1 MNEQN
6 YLIERNDIENAL
18 KHMTEFYKDLS
29 SLHAKYDID
38 LEANRGRR
46 NILMSSVMEKFL
58 STELNKRHVSA
69 EADGA
74 TGKADII
81 VEVSSGKFE
90 ELECKL
96 TSPHK
101 NGTTIAFQTDHDTL
115 FQKGSLD
122 YIYIIANETFDGF
135 VGIHFVGLTVDDF
148 RPVSPGARGKAQ
160 MYKHRG
166 MKKARV
172 LFGNAVKLNEK
183 HIMKIRKEIVL
194 SKLKSDYNI
203 SMWNIDLKSSDPST
217 KKHQLILEKISRSK
231 TNHAAYESRRLDKI
245 EQILL
250 RNERYSFEYEKLED

>member
-6 YLIERNDIENAL
+6 YLIERTDVENAL

-29 SLHAKYDID
+29 ILHAKYDID

-58 STELNKRHVSA
+58 STELNERHVSA

-81 VEVSSGKFE
+81 VEISDGKFE

-115 FQKGSLD
+115 LQKGSLD

-183 HIMKIRKEIVL
+183 HIMKIRKEIVV
-194 SKLKSDYNI
+194 SKLKSEYNI
-203 SMWNIDLKSSDPST
+203 CMWKKDLKSADPST
-217 KKHQLILEKISRSK
+217 RKYQLLIEKIDRSRS
-231 TNHAAYESRRLDKI
+231 NHESYENRRLNKI
-245 EQILL
+245 EEISS